1 MSGEYIDGIM
11 NQGTL
16 EISNSEIN
24 ANSTKGNVFGI
35 ESYEN
40 STTNIQNANINTNAD
55 EKDTTG
61 ISNAT
66 GANMTIQNSS
76 ISVNADTQG
85 SFGVVNNSSAKMTV
99 INTNVFA
106 DSTESSGS
114 GSNNGIGISNTG
126 EMKFYSGSVYGVHS
140 GITNSANG
148 KLYVYGGTL
157 DGYGHGGIYFAQGTS
172 GEAYVENAT
181 LKSGEYNGKHD
192 ESKFTTIH
200 GGSFY
205 IGGGDQPNNS
215 NNKVY
220 MNGCT
225 LTSVE
230 GTIGVLRGTSGET
243 NNQLYISNSTI
254 ESGKKMRIDGK
265 NKLFVGKGMNVTEAD
280 VTLSKDK
287 NNYIPTFAEAVEF
300 TNEEYKR

>member
-1 MSGEYIDGIM
+1 M

-24 ANSTKGNVFGI
+24 ANSAKGDALGI
-35 ESYEN
+35 EN
-40 STTNIQNANINTNAD
+40 STT
-55 EKDTTG
+55 
-61 ISNAT
+61 
-66 GANMTIQNSS
+66 GANTTIQNSN
-76 ISVNADTQG
+76 ISVNANKQA
-85 SFGVVNNSSAKMTV
+85 SYGVGNASGAKMTV

-106 DSTESSGS
+106 DATESSGS
-114 GSNNGIGISNTG
+114 GPNNGIGISNTG

-140 GITNSANG
+140 GIQNSENG

-157 DGYGHGGIYFAQGTS
+157 DGYGHGGIYFAQGAN
-172 GEAYVENAT
+172 GEAYVENAI
-181 LKSGEYNGKHD
+181 LKSGEYNGQHD

-205 IGGGDQPNNS
+205 IGGGTAANNS

-225 LTSVE
+225 LTSVG
-230 GTIGVLRGTSGET
+230 GTIGVLRGTNGET

-254 ESGKKMRIDGK
+254 ESGKKMRIDGIQ
-265 NKLFVGKGMNVTEAD
+265 KLFVGKGMTITEAD
-280 VTLSKDK
+280 VTLRADS
-287 NNYIPTFAEAVEF
+287 NGNTSTFADTVKT